1 MIYHLGDKVLHTAGE
16 HFIAPSADIIG
27 DVRLGE
33 RASVWFAAV
42 LRGDNEAIVIG
53 DDSNIQ
59 DGSVLHTDMGAPLLV
74 GRQVT
79 VGHQVM
85 LHGCTIG
92 EGSLIGI
99 KAVILN
105 HARIGRGC
113 IIGAGSLIPEGKEI
127 PDHSLVMGSPGRVV
141 RQVSEAELQ
150 MLQASAIHYVENYR
164 RYLRELRSELRA

>member
-1 MIYHLGDKVLHTAGE
+1 MIYRLGDKKLQVAGE
-16 HFIAPSADIIG
+16 HFIAASADVIG

-42 LRGDNEAIVIG
+42 LRGDNEPIMVG

-59 DGSVLHTDMGAPLLV
+59 DGSVLHTDLGAPLSI

-85 LHGCTIG
+85 LHGCSIG
-92 EGSLIGI
+92 DGSLIGI
-99 KAVILN
+99 HAVILN

-113 IIGAGSLIPEGKEI
+113 IIGAHTLIPEGKEI
-127 PDHSLVMGSPGRVV
+127 PDHSLVIGSPGRVV
-141 RQVSEAELQ
+141 RQVSEHEVQ
-150 MLQASAIHYVENYR
+150 MLLASAAHYVENFR
-164 RYLRELRSELRA
+164 RYQRELRQEAST